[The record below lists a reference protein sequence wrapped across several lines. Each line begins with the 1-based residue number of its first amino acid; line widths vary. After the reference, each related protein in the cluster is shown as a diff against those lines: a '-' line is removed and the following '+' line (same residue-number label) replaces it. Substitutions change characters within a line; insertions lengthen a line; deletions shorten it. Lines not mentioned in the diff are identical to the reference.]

1 MEKENAYMERK
12 IDYKKIWLL
21 FWKKAWLVAAFVIV
35 SAIIATG
42 AYNVYR
48 IVTSEGERYRV
59 SSDYYITFNED
70 ENGVDYYNAYTWDT
84 ILRDDPVVDAAMEY
98 LSDSVS
104 KDEVKAAVTGEMLG
118 DYRILTVHVTSK
130 DPQFAQTVAE
140 AYTQGLAQFAD
151 KISMLDTIE
160 VWSLSEVAPVIDENL
175 TINAAILGAVLG
187 FFLGII
193 FFMIYYVLDDSIYIE
208 KDFTD
213 RFAVPFLGMVSK
225 GQSELCKQELAQN
238 VAYLLKEEDYYLV
251 FADGKKSPADVE
263 ELPVKE
269 SLSLQG
275 EDLETLRKSS
285 GAILMIPWGRKNAN
299 MVEKTIAFLG
309 KQDCAVKGA
318 VIYDS
323 DDSFLRKY
331 YGVS

>member
-1 MEKENAYMERK
+1 MEKLPSEITAEQVK
-12 IDYKKIWLL
+12 E
-21 FWKKAWLVAAFVIV
+21 AV
-35 SAIIATG
+35 S
-42 AYNVYR
+42 
-48 IVTSEGERYRV
+48 
-59 SSDYYITFNED
+59 
-70 ENGVDYYNAYTWDT
+70 
-84 ILRDDPVVDAAMEY
+84 
-98 LSDSVS
+98 
-104 KDEVKAAVTGEMLG
+104 GEMLG
-118 DYRILTVHVTSK
+118 DYRILTVYVDSL
-130 DPQFAQTVAE
+130 DPQFAETVAD
-140 AYTQGLAQFAD
+140 AYEKGLTAFAD

-187 FFLGII
+187 FFLGMI
-193 FFMIYYVLDDSIYIE
+193 FFMIYYVLDDSIYVE

-238 VAYLLKEEDYYLV
+238 AAYLLKEEDYYLV
-251 FADGKKSPADVE
+251 FADGKKCPVDVE

-275 EDLETLRKSS
+275 EDLETLRKSN

-318 VIYDS
+318 VIYDA